1 MKVAGMLGKQA
12 TDDSI
17 DDIKET
23 GFYLNPKGTL
33 PSGGV
38 YCILLCFNFV
48 GGVTLQ
54 ILTSYPDKPS
64 VYLRR
69 YWGGWSEWV
78 RLDNI

>member
-1 MKVAGMLGKQA
+1 MLGKKT

-17 DDIKET
+17 DDIKES

-38 YCILLCFNFV
+38 YGILLCFKV
-48 GGVTLQ
+48 GGGVVLQ
-54 ILTSYPDKPS
+54 IFTSYPDKPL

-78 RLDNI
+78 RLDNV